1 MLLAAI
7 IWENLDKRSWIEN
20 GQRFAIHLLTF
31 YAVFFFYDLSS
42 LDNFEI
48 FLFLSADENSDID
61 IGAI

>member
-7 IWENLDKRSWIEN
+7 IRENLDKRSWIGN

-31 YAVFFFYDLSS
+31 YAVF
-42 LDNFEI
+42 
-48 FLFLSADENSDID
+48 LSANNNNNID